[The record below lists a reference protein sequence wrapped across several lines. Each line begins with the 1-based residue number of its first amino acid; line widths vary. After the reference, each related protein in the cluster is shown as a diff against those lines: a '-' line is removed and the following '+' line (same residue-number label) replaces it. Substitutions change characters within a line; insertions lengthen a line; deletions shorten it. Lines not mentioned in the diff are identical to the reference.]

1 MYDLWPPPGLKKG
14 VENKLFWSEI
24 RSEFGEPG
32 GTSPTRILRST
43 PSLPPGYIKVLVR
56 HTNFMC
62 HHTQVTASISNRDP
76 LSPWTWLATYH
87 RIAPIT
93 EKQPKKKLTKTLEW
107 FLQGRILSHGHYQS
121 LQICLPLCCLSH
133 IWVDSTDEEPLI
145 KDLRRKKQT
154 NKALPATRK
163 EAEITTMTGGF
174 TDEPKTLDP
183 FSPMIHSALN
193 DAAHVIYK
201 TQTIVSLNFV

>member
-93 EKQPKKKLTKTLEW
+93 EKQPKKKKSSRRLWNDFFRAEFCHTVIINHCKYAFLFAVSRTFEW
-107 FLQGRILSHGHYQS
+107 IRLMKS
-121 LQICLPLCCLSH
+121 L
-133 IWVDSTDEEPLI
+133 W
-145 KDLRRKKQT
+145 
-154 NKALPATRK
+154 
-163 EAEITTMTGGF
+163 
-174 TDEPKTLDP
+174 
-183 FSPMIHSALN
+183 
-193 DAAHVIYK
+193 
-201 TQTIVSLNFV
+201 